1 MEIFTLFCVNYY
13 ELQGGYSDMDS
24 RHYLVFCGVTP
35 SNSML
40 NLSSCSKLIWCYS
53 RGKFGFTSF

>member
-24 RHYLVFCGVTP
+24 RQYLVFLRRHTQHFYAKSFLLFKTYLVLFP
-35 SNSML
+35 
-40 NLSSCSKLIWCYS
+40 
-53 RGKFGFTSF
+53 GKI